1 MDDLPQVRIADC
13 GCILPASVGPVG
25 ISFKQTPTGDAR
37 VLIFCCSEHDKTR
50 GEPVVKK
57 RAKRT

>member
-1 MDDLPQVRIADC
+1 LKLI
-13 GCILPASVGPVG
+13 
-25 ISFKQTPTGDAR
+25 PTGPTEAAYR
-37 VLIFCCSEHDKTR
+37 RRQGLIYACSEHDKTR